1 VTKHDTSFPGGPR
14 QWYFVAVWRAGAI
27 LLVSIA
33 CWCLVSAALATG
45 SVIDGLILEQNY
57 PNPFS
62 SMTEIQYVIPS
73 NGHVLLRVFNTLGQ
87 EVGRPVDDDKTAN
100 RWIVKFD
107 GSTLPS
113 GQYTYTLVF
122 TPDVGET
129 GAQNK
134 TSGKLIRKMYL
145 LR

>member
-1 VTKHDTSFPGGPR
+1 MP
-14 QWYFVAVWRAGAI
+14 
-27 LLVSIA
+27 L
-33 CWCLVSAALATG
+33 TG
-45 SVIDGLILEQNY
+45 NVIDGLILEQNY

-62 SMTEIQYVIPS
+62 TMTEIQYVLPT

-87 EVGRPVDDDKTAN
+87 EVGRPVDDDKSAN
-100 RWIVKFD
+100 RWVTKFD

-122 TPDVGET
+122 TTEAD
-129 GAQNK
+129 K
-134 TSGKLIRKMYL
+134 TIAKLTRKMYL